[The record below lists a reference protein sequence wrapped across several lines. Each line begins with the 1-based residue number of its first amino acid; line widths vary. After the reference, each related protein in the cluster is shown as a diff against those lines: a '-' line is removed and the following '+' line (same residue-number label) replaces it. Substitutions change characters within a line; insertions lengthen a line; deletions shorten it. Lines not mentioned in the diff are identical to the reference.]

1 MALQE
6 TPRFKF
12 PYPGSTAE
20 SWWEV
25 FQDFA
30 TSIDT
35 AMLGG
40 LEANAWTFVALPEAT
55 IEAVGGGY
63 QLRLLGP
70 CIALSR
76 TYQTQ
81 VAIGYASPLALVP
94 GWVVG
99 VRVVSGARAAATTA
113 LELRQNGVPIEAD
126 YRVLGYVR
134 ADCSIAWWNASVLA
148 PGETR
153 PLFAFAGG
161 GGGEVSVRRPAVLA
175 IVAPTVAPPVGPTV
189 GDRYILD
196 YAAAPVHAGW
206 GVGALVNDIAEWS
219 GTAWLLEHAVEG
231 RAAYVRADL
240 LDAVF
245 LNDPVLLHWCWKLQ
259 RGGGSLQ
266 EAYDLGNEI
275 VIPDGGAP
283 VTVTN
288 DDATGHAFQLGGT
301 GTRDVYSDGVLAV
314 TAGTTLDVDATG
326 ALGVTSEAD
335 VTISAGTTLDLTAD
349 GAIGVTAGGALALKA
364 YDELTLE
371 DGRYTGGFGPVTT
384 LPMTNTG
391 VLDFIFSCSS
401 LIDAI
406 NKAYIG
412 AGSICWSGVT
422 GSATPTEI
430 FLGGVPTTRYAL
442 TGNSVTSFALT
453 AVAREAITNK
463 TKVWEIRAV
472 ATRTLT
478 GVSSWVRVTPT
489 YTVIDQT
496 DSSGGTADWDIALAI
511 NDGDDTMRVT
521 VTGQAGLAIGWAVY
535 NK

>member
-1 MALQE
+1 VARQE
-6 TPRFKF
+6 TPRFRF

-35 AMLGG
+35 TMLGVM
-40 LEANAWTFVALPEAT
+40 EANAWTFVVLPEAT
-55 IEAVGGGY
+55 VEGDGGGGY
-63 QLRLLGP
+63 QLRLLAP

-81 VAIGYASPLALVP
+81 LTIANAAPLALVP
-94 GWVVG
+94 GWVVV
-99 VRVVSGARAAATTA
+99 VRVASGARTAASTA
-113 LELRQNGVPIEAD
+113 LELRQNGVPLDPD
-126 YRVLGYVR
+126 YRVLGYVQ
-134 ADCSIAWWNASVLA
+134 ADCAIVWWNASTLA
-148 PGETR
+148 PGETAR
-153 PLFAFAGG
+153 LFAHAGG
-161 GGGEVSVRRPAVLA
+161 GDAEWAKGLSSDGGTTYVSMAKAVYDHLAIGNIRQPKVLA
-175 IVAPTVAPPVGPTV
+175 IVDPTLPPPGSPPT
-189 GDRYILD
+189 GARYILD
-196 YAAAPVHAGW
+196 YATGAVHGGW
-206 GVGALVNDIAEWS
+206 GTGALINDIVQWS
-219 GTAWLLEHAVEG
+219 GTAWEHEHAVEG
-231 RAAYVRADL
+231 WSAYVRADL

-245 LNDPVLLHWCWKLQ
+245 LNDPDLLHWRWKLQ

-275 VIPDGGAP
+275 VIPDGGGA
-283 VTVTN
+283 VKVTN
-288 DDATGHAFQLGGT
+288 EDAAGHALELGGT
-301 GTRDVYSDGVLAV
+301 GQRDLYSAGALDVTAVGPLAV
-314 TAGTTLDVDATG
+314 KSD
-326 ALGVTSEAD
+326 
-335 VTISAGTTLDLTAD
+335 
-349 GAIGVTAGGALALKA
+349 
-364 YDELTLE
+364 DELTLE

-384 LPMTNTG
+384 LPMTNAG
-391 VLDFIFSCSS
+391 VLDFVFACSS
-401 LIDAI
+401 LVDAI

-412 AGSICWSGVT
+412 AGSLCWSGVT
-422 GSATPTEI
+422 GGATPTEI

-478 GVSSWVRVTPT
+478 GVASWVRVTPT
-489 YTVIDQT
+489 YTVVDQT
-496 DSSGGTADWDIALAI
+496 DASGGTADWDLALAI

-521 VTGQAGLAIGWAVY
+521 VTGQAGLSIGWAVY